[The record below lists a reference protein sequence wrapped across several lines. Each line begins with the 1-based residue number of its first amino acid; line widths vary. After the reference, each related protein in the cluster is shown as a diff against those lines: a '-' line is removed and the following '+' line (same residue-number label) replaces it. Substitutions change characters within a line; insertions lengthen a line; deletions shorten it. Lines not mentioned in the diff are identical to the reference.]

1 MRHGKLALIAGALGM
16 LAVAG
21 LAGASLYFYDYAFVP
36 AHKTFLSNA
45 TSAAQKA
52 AFAWYDGVA
61 KETWHEQA
69 AGAKLRLAATYVPAK
84 RPTTRAV
91 VVAHGYMGSARDM
104 AAKIRMFHAAGYN
117 VLAPDDRGHGRS
129 QGDYIG
135 YGWVDRLDYLKWLDR
150 LVARLGPDS
159 RIALYGESMG
169 GATVMYLSGEKLPR
183 QVRTIVEDCGYTSIE
198 DELAA
203 QAQSQFGIPRY
214 PLVPLVA
221 ATATVRA
228 GYNVGA
234 ATTIPALRANTRPI
248 LFIHGAEDKFVP
260 TAMAYRNYAA
270 ATAKKAL
277 WIVPGAGHARSF
289 SKDPAEYRRR
299 VLAWL
304 DQSM

>member
-1 MRHGKLALIAGALGM
+1 MKHRKLWLVAGALGM

-21 LAGASLYFYDYAFVP
+21 MLGASLYFYDYAFVP
-36 AHKTFLSNA
+36 KRKTFLNNTVSV
-45 TSAAQKA
+45 AQRK
-52 AFAWYDGVA
+52 AFAWYDAVA

-69 AGAKLRLAATYVPAK
+69 AGADLRLAATYVPAK
-84 RPTTRAV
+84 RPTTKAV

-104 AAKIRMFHAAGYN
+104 AAKIRLFHDAGYN

-135 YGWVDRLDYLKWLDR
+135 YGWADRGDYLKWLDR
-150 LVARLGPDS
+150 LVARLGS
-159 RIALYGESMG
+159 TGRIALYGESMG
-169 GATVMYLSGEKLPR
+169 GATVMYLSGETLPR
-183 QVRTIVEDCGYTSIE
+183 QVRAIVEDCGYTSIE

-221 ATATVRA
+221 ATASVRA
-228 GYNVGA
+228 GYNVAA
-234 ATTIPALRANTRPI
+234 ATAIPALRRNTRPI

-260 TAMAYRNYAA
+260 TSMAYRNYAA
-270 ATAKKAL
+270 ATAKKSL
-277 WIVPGAGHARSF
+277 WIVPKAGHAQSF
-289 SKDPAEYRRR
+289 TKHPAEYRKR

-304 DQSM
+304 KAAM

>member
-1 MRHGKLALIAGALGM
+1 MKHRKLWLVAGALGM

-21 LAGASLYFYDYAFVP
+21 MLGASLYFYDYAFVP
-36 AHKTFLSNA
+36 KRKTFLNNTVSV
-45 TSAAQKA
+45 AQRK
-52 AFAWYDGVA
+52 AFAWYDAVP

-69 AGAKLRLAATYVPAK
+69 AGADLRLAATYVPAK
-84 RPTTRAV
+84 QPTTKAV

-104 AAKIRMFHAAGYN
+104 AAKIRLFHDAGYN
-117 VLAPDDRGHGRS
+117 VLAPDDRG
-129 QGDYIG
+129 
-135 YGWVDRLDYLKWLDR
+135 DYLKWLDR
-150 LVARLGPDS
+150 LVARLGS
-159 RIALYGESMG
+159 AGCIALYGESMG

-183 QVRTIVEDCGYTSIE
+183 QVRAIVEDCGYTSIE

-221 ATATVRA
+221 ATASVRA

-234 ATTIPALRANTRPI
+234 ATTIPALRRNTRPI
-248 LFIHGAEDKFVP
+248 LFIHGAEDRFVP
-260 TAMAYRNYAA
+260 TSMAYRNYAA

-277 WIVPGAGHARSF
+277 WIVPQAGHAQSF
-289 SKDPAEYRRR
+289 TKHPAEYRKR

-304 DQSM
+304 KAAM